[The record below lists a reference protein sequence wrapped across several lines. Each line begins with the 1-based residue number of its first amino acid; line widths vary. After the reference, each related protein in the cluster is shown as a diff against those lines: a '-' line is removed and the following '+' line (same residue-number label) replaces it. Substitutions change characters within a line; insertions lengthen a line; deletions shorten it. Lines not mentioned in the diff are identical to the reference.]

1 MSLREVQD
9 TGTAGGTWHIYLLH
23 KKKKKEKD
31 TEKKKNL
38 LYENEWM
45 EWSPSGDHLS
55 NEVKTLCDILSHF
68 YTVHKHDRMHY
79 RCTWLCA
86 I

>member
-38 LYENEWM
+38 LYENE
-45 EWSPSGDHLS
+45 
-55 NEVKTLCDILSHF
+55 
-68 YTVHKHDRMHY
+68 
-79 RCTWLCA
+79 
-86 I
+86 